1 VPFRKAK
8 FLYNISSPFYEYE
21 VPFSGEAF
29 RSSCQAGASSS
40 ACKGSG
46 DRCEQDEECCS
57 RQCVAGRA
65 RWYNQKTGKPA
76 RNSELL
82 RVLTDLSALKIRGGV
97 HSMGAERS
105 FLKEPRILEGGAVNR
120 TLASPTGSEIGSSRS
135 TECRV
140 ERTAAIHIRPTGS
153 TELALGVPL
162 ARPWTHYFPIPNVPE
177 ICTDTTLAVRA
188 KGDILGHG
196 KYVGVLGENGELLG
210 KLFVTAGDYEAGP
223 STNACRD
230 GADYCTS
237 VFMADEV
244 VLEGEEEDGL
254 VIPRAQMTE
263 FAADGIV
270 SLGLYVEAENLATEV
285 TIVELSLEFGLGGC
299 FSRRLVRFPGI
310 HRTPDR
316 YTGFVASLTV
326 PTTPAP
332 DDAGAV
338 MLNVTGFLDAPESFV
353 SVAFSPAR
361 TAGTFGPMYKAVAS
375 AGSQREI
382 ESTGESWDLLGA
394 ANLFTGAL
402 QDGRAGVK
410 KTVQQA
416 AAVSKAVI
424 SAAREAAAGSGLPF
438 TVLAQ
443 ALPSSVAHTD
453 SISLHDAGLVYPPSR
468 CHVESFAK
476 GFKGLEGYPII
487 RELQPSCPL
496 ILPLMDHTLF
506 RVFRCG
512 NATASGQAIAS
523 NFQVLERAR
532 PIARLSGSPKS
543 AQLTLCAS

>member
-316 YTGFVASLTV
+316 YTGFVESLTAHHASARRRRCGDAQRDRLPRRSRELRV
-326 PTTPAP
+326 SRFLSRTHGRNLWTYVQSGRLSRVAARDRVDGRELGPA
-332 DDAGAV
+332 GRS
-338 MLNVTGFLDAPESFV
+338 ESFHGRSSGRPRRSEEDCAAGRRCV
-353 SVAFSPAR
+353 QGRDIRR
-361 TAGTFGPMYKAVAS
+361 TRGCCGKWPTLHGT
-375 AGSQREI
+375 R
-382 ESTGESWDLLGA
+382 
-394 ANLFTGAL
+394 TGAP
-402 QDGRAGVK
+402 V
-410 KTVQQA
+410 
-416 AAVSKAVI
+416 
-424 SAAREAAAGSGLPF
+424 
-438 TVLAQ
+438 
-443 ALPSSVAHTD
+443 
-453 SISLHDAGLVYPPSR
+453 
-468 CHVESFAK
+468 
-476 GFKGLEGYPII
+476 
-487 RELQPSCPL
+487 
-496 ILPLMDHTLF
+496 
-506 RVFRCG
+506 
-512 NATASGQAIAS
+512 
-523 NFQVLERAR
+523 
-532 PIARLSGSPKS
+532 
-543 AQLTLCAS
+543 